1 MTAEEMKKISGDY
14 TLRQDAVDYGIKTI
28 EEKMMEYAK
37 GFFANVMF
45 HLTITPVLLKNFR
58 RNTVIAKNIANST

>member
-1 MTAEEMKKISGDY
+1 MTAEEMRKISGDY

-28 EEKMMEYAK
+28 EEKMMEYTK

-45 HLTITPVLLKNFR
+45 HLTITPVLLRDLKKNTAITR
-58 RNTVIAKNIANST
+58 NIANST